1 MTERWLQVTAGQGPA
16 ECCRAVVKV
25 LEQIEREAAAAVLAY
40 KLVEIVPGPEA
51 GTAQSALV
59 AISGGPEVESFAAAW
74 RGTVQW
80 TARSPFRPE
89 HKRKNWF
96 VGVDVLEPI
105 DETRFYLNEVR
116 WETMRA
122 SGPGGQHVNRTESAV
137 RVTHVPTGVQAAA
150 MEERSQHRNRK
161 LALARLAQKLNE
173 LDAKRRGEA
182 RQERWRAHQELERGN
197 PVRVFKGNLALRADV
212 ARGSDHHLTRARRD
226 SPGIGVDIPIG
237 ERARVKRE
245 ADKGIRPYTRPDA

>member
-1 MTERWLQVTAGQGPA
+1 MTELWLQITAGQGPA
-16 ECCRAVVKV
+16 ECCWAVVKL
-25 LEQIEREAAAAVLAY
+25 LEHVQREAAAAALAY

-59 AISGGPEVESFAAAW
+59 SISGGPEVETFAASW

-96 VGVDVLEPI
+96 VGVEVLEPV
-105 DETRFYLNEVR
+105 DETRFDVKEVR

-137 RVTHVPTGVQAAA
+137 RVTHLPTGVQATA

-161 LALARLAQKLNE
+161 LALARLVQKLNE
-173 LDAKRRGEA
+173 LDAKRRGNA
-182 RQERWRAHQELERGN
+182 RQERWRAHQGLERGN
-197 PVRVFKGNLALRADV
+197 PVRAFK
-212 ARGSDHHLTRARRD
+212 
-226 SPGIGVDIPIG
+226 
-237 ERARVKRE
+237 E
-245 ADKGIRPYTRPDA
+245 A